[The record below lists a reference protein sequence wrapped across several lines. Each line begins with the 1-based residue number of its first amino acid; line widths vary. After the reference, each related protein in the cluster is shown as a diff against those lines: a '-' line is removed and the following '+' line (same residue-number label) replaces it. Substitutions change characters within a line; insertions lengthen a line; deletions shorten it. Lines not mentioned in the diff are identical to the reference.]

1 VLYVF
6 FKAHWKIPNY
16 NDVGIFAR
24 TKQKK
29 IKKTLTVQ
37 GDQMSL

>member
-29 IKKTLTVQ
+29 NKKNIDCA
-37 GDQMSL
+37 G